1 MIAREICRRVSPA
14 TFGNNSV
21 VDNRNYASMLRETL
35 DWVNTGG
42 IPVIMTPG
50 RYNAAYF
57 EHSYL
62 AERTGSELAACTDC
76 LWRIIISI
84 TGITG
89 GKSRKW
95 A

>member
-1 MIAREICRRVSPA
+1 MIAREICRRVSPK
-14 TFGNNSV
+14 TFSNNQI
-21 VDNRNYASMLRETL
+21 VDNRNYAGLLKETL

-62 AERTGSELAACTDC
+62 AERTGSELATCSELFVENAHLYYGT
-76 LWRIIISI
+76 
-84 TGITG
+84 TGIL
-89 GKSRKW
+89 SRK
-95 A
+95 